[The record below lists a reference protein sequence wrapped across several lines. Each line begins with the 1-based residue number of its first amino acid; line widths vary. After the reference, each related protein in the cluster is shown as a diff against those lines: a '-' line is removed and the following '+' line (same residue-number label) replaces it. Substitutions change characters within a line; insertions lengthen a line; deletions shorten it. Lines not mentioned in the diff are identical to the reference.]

1 MHHRL
6 RYPGTSGLEFNLPD
20 FSGPLTAAANM
31 DMDGKVMGANGA
43 HLLAI
48 PVPPP
53 SLLPSYSK
61 PKPPPV
67 LPPLIKR

>member
-1 MHHRL
+1 MHRRL

-53 SLLPSYSK
+53 PRPSYSK
-61 PKPPPV
+61 PKPPQIQ
-67 LPPLIKR
+67 PPLIKR